1 MHMYVL
7 VPSENFS
14 LKFYNCKSHFTLP
27 LSRVSLC
34 SRYEINAVPLHQ
46 KSKDSDCEQS
56 EASCIATSTKVTDLR
71 IGVASF
77 CKAFPWH
84 FVTDK
89 RLELV
94 QLGMYIFSYVQ
105 EYQ

>member
-1 MHMYVL
+1 MEYEANFVCTTSHEGKIQLHLTTESEPVAYLL
-7 VPSENFS
+7 VG
-14 LKFYNCKSHFTLP
+14 
-27 LSRVSLC
+27 
-34 SRYEINAVPLHQ
+34 YEINAIPLHQ
-46 KSKDSDCEQS
+46 KSKEENCEVVS
-56 EASCIATSTKVTDLR
+56 EAVLVASSSKVTDLK

-94 QLGMYIFSYVQ
+94 QLGILLPSLFLSM
-105 EYQ
+105 

>member
-1 MHMYVL
+1 MLIILY
-7 VPSENFS
+7 F
-14 LKFYNCKSHFTLP
+14 
-27 LSRVSLC
+27 
-34 SRYEINAVPLHQ
+34 RYEINAVPLHQ
-46 KSKDSDCEQS
+46 KSKDENSEQS
-56 EASCIATSTKVTDLR
+56 EASAIATSTKVTDLK

-94 QLGMYIFSYVQ
+94 QLGM
-105 EYQ
+105 